1 MMNPVVKAPG
11 YRRGRLEDDQRN
23 VCNGGLGRG
32 DKRDRGQRQR
42 VDVRNRANGGHGR
55 KHKGRKG
62 LQVVRLDRLAV
73 YSKDQVMASG
83 TDGVSEMSEGVYED
97 ACRLSCKRGAIR
109 WYEMT
114 GDSHLDRVGRVMAQ
128 LQKAKESDDGF
139 GSVLGGPSPLE
150 LQLVAATAWNS
161 RPTAGGSSS

>member
-1 MMNPVVKAPG
+1 MNPVLKAPG
-11 YRRGRLEDDQRN
+11 YRRGWIEDDQRN

-42 VDVRNRANGGHGR
+42 VDVRNCANGGHGR
-55 KHKGRKG
+55 KHKGSKG
-62 LQVVRLDRLAV
+62 LQGVRLDRLAV

-83 TDGVSEMSEGVYED
+83 TDGVSEMSEGVYEE
-97 ACRLSCKRGAIR
+97 ACRLCCKRASIR

-114 GDSHLDRVGRVMAQ
+114 GDSQFDRVGRVMAQ

-150 LQLVAATAWNS
+150 LQRVAAIALNS
-161 RPTAGGSSS
+161 RPTAGSSSS